1 MRITDLP
8 SPGVL
13 SHGQQLRRLVASA
26 ISYHETQKM
35 LRGGHPASDAKT
47 LMDFFFAAH
56 EAMVAVSAD
65 DGKDAGKSSKQ

>member
-1 MRITDLP
+1 MRINDLP

-13 SHGQQLRRLVASA
+13 NSAQQLRRLVASA

-35 LRGGHPASDAKT
+35 LRGGHPSDSAKT

-56 EAMVAVSAD
+56 EAMVSITTD
-65 DGKDAGKSSKQ
+65 DGKDAGAGSK

>member
-8 SPGVL
+8 SPGAL
-13 SHGQQLRRLVASA
+13 NHAQQLRRLVAEA

-35 LRGGHPASDAKT
+35 LRGGHPAEDAKT

-56 EAMVAVSAD
+56 ETMVAISND
-65 DGKDAGKSSKQ
+65 DGKDAGKGSK